1 MARELPLS
9 AELAAIATNSADR
22 TPRSGSALEAEA
34 RAWLAEDPDP
44 DTRAELQGLLD
55 AHDGEGLSAR
65 FGERLQFGT
74 AGLRGELG
82 AGPNRMNRALVRR
95 AAAGFARYLGR
106 GAKVVIGY
114 DARHKS
120 ADFATD
126 SAAVL
131 AGAGLH
137 AIVLPQALPT
147 PVLAFATRHLG
158 CDGGIMVT
166 ASHNPARDNGYKV
179 YLGDG
184 AQIIPPHD
192 QEISAAIDAV
202 GPLHTVPLADTY
214 EVAGEEVVDAYLSAI
229 GTVTAPAA
237 RDLRIVYTAMHGV
250 GAKLALRALE
260 TAGFTDIH
268 PVPAQIEPDPD
279 FPTASFPNPE
289 EPGALDLAI
298 AQARA
303 VGADVILASD
313 PDADRLAV
321 AVGGQR
327 LTGDQVGCLL
337 ADHLLRRPA
346 LGTRDRLRDRLVVT
360 SIVSST
366 LLGRIAANA
375 GARYERTL
383 TGFKWIVRP
392 ALAHP
397 DWDFVLGYEEALGY
411 SVGGIVHDKDGISAA
426 LVVAELAANLKAEG
440 QTLLDRLAELDAR
453 YGRYRTA
460 QQSFRLE
467 HDAQQV
473 AMAQVRQLHGAE
485 DLRPEADVVIVERGT
500 DRVAF
505 RPSGTEPKLK
515 LYAEVVD
522 GDLDA
527 LLRTAA
533 GWAGL
538 A

>member
-1 MARELPLS
+1 VHQSGRRDLPAAES
-9 AELAAIATNSADR
+9 AGIGTD
-22 TPRSGSALEAEA
+22 SALEAEA

-44 DTRAELQGLLD
+44 DTRDELQRLLD
-55 AHDGEGLSAR
+55 AGDLDGLSDR
-65 FGERLQFGT
+65 FGTRLQFGT

-95 AAAGFARYLGR
+95 AAAGFARYLGP

-120 ADFATD
+120 SDFATD

-137 AIVLPQALPT
+137 AIVLPRALPT
-147 PVLAFATRHLG
+147 PVLAFAIRHLG
-158 CDGGIMVT
+158 CNGGIMVT

-184 AQIIPPHD
+184 AQIIPPAD
-192 QEISAAIDAV
+192 LEISAAIDAV
-202 GPLHTVPLADTY
+202 GALHTVPLAHTY
-214 EVAGEEVVDAYLSAI
+214 QVAGEEVVDAYLAAI
-229 GTVTAPAA
+229 GTLAAPRP

-250 GAKLALRALE
+250 GAKLALRSL
-260 TAGFTDIH
+260 TSAGFTDVR
-268 PVPAQIEPDPD
+268 PVLAQVEPDPD

-289 EPGALDLAI
+289 EPGALDLAF
-298 AQARA
+298 AEAAA
-303 VGADVILASD
+303 VGADVILAND

-321 AVGGQR
+321 AVSGRR

-346 LGTRDRLRDRLVVT
+346 ETRERLVVT

-366 LLGRIAANA
+366 LLGRIAADA

-397 DWDFVLGYEEALGY
+397 AYDFVLGYEEALGY

-426 LVVAELAANLKAEG
+426 LVMAELASDLKAEG
-440 QTLLDRLAELDAR
+440 QTLLDRLAELDRR

-460 QQSFRLE
+460 QRSFRL
-467 HDAQQV
+467 DPAAQQA
-473 AMAQVRQLHGAE
+473 AMSLVRKLPDAE
-485 DLRPEADVVIVERGT
+485 DLRPEADVVIIRRGT

-527 LLRTAA
+527 LLQTAA

>member
-1 MARELPLS
+1 
-9 AELAAIATNSADR
+9 
-22 TPRSGSALEAEA
+22 
-34 RAWLAEDPDP
+34 
-44 DTRAELQGLLD
+44 
-55 AHDGEGLSAR
+55 
-65 FGERLQFGT
+65 
-74 AGLRGELG
+74 
-82 AGPNRMNRALVRR
+82 MNRVLVRR
-95 AAAGFARYLGR
+95 AAAGFAHYLGE

-114 DARHKS
+114 DARHNS
-120 ADFATD
+120 AAFATD
-126 SAAVL
+126 SAEVL
-131 AGAGLH
+131 AGAGVR
-137 AIVLPQALPT
+137 AILLPRALPT
-147 PVLAFATRHLG
+147 PLLAFAIRHLG

-184 AQIIPPHD
+184 AQIIPPAD

-202 GPLHTVPLADTY
+202 GPLRSVPRSGSYEIAGD
-214 EVAGEEVVDAYLSAI
+214 EVAEAYLDAI
-229 GTVTAPAA
+229 AGAVLPGP

-250 GAKLALRALE
+250 GAELALAAL
-260 TAGFTDIH
+260 TRAGFGNIH
-268 PVPAQIEPDPD
+268 PVPAQVLPDPN
-279 FPTASFPNPE
+279 FPTVPFPNPE
-289 EPGALDLAI
+289 EPGALDLAL
-298 AQARA
+298 AEAADQ
-303 VGADVILASD
+303 GADVVLAND

-321 AVGGQR
+321 AVGGHR

-337 ADHLLRRPA
+337 ADHLLRRPPTSVHGSRDGA
-346 LGTRDRLRDRLVVT
+346 TDRGTDQSMRPRLVVT

-366 LLGRIAANA
+366 LLGRIASDA
-375 GARYERTL
+375 GAHYERTL
-383 TGFKWIVRP
+383 TGFKWVVRP

-397 DWDFVLGYEEALGY
+397 EWDFVLGYEEALGY

-426 LVVAELAANLKAEG
+426 LVVAELAAALKADG
-440 QTLLDRLAELDAR
+440 HTLLDRLDELDRR

-460 QQSFRLE
+460 QRSFRLAP
-467 HDAQQV
+467 DAQQA
-473 AMAQVRQLHGAE
+473 AMARVRQLPGAE
-485 DLRPEADVVIVERGT
+485 DLRPEADVVIIEHGK

-522 GDLDA
+522 GDLEA